1 MIDLDKEYEKI
12 FGDPPPYFY
21 YNLEDEQWGEL
32 LERCIK
38 TKKSAHDYLRDKNPN
53 EVDFLI

>member
-1 MIDLDKEYEKI
+1 MDDLEKKYKDI
-12 FGDPPPYFY
+12 FGDTPPYFY

-32 LERCIK
+32 IEKCIK

-53 EVDFLI
+53 EEGFLI